1 MRFAWHDEKAKS
13 NAKKHGVSFDEAS
26 TVFADPL
33 AVVIE
38 DAVNEERTII
48 IGLSTRHRVLF
59 TVFVEISDDEVRI
72 ISARRATPHERKKY
86 EEGDS

>member
-1 MRFAWHDEKAKS
+1 VRFAWHDEKAKS

-33 AVVIE
+33 AVVIA

>member
-1 MRFAWHDEKAKS
+1 M
-13 NAKKHGVSFDEAS
+13 KKHGVSFNEAT

-33 AVVIE
+33 AIVVE
-38 DAVNEERTII
+38 DAVREERTII
-48 IGLSTRHRVLF
+48 IGQSTRERVLF
-59 TVFVEISDDEVRI
+59 TVFVEFSEDHVRI

>member
-1 MRFAWHDEKAKS
+1 VRFTWHDEKAKS
-13 NAKKHGVSFDEAS
+13 NAKKHGVNFDEAS

-33 AVVIE
+33 AVVVE
-38 DAVNEERTII
+38 DALHEERTII
-48 IGLSTRHRVLF
+48 IGLSTRQRVLF

>member
-33 AVVIE
+33 AVVIA

>member
-38 DAVNEERTII
+38 DAVYEERTII
-48 IGLSTRHRVLF
+48 IGLSTRQRVLF